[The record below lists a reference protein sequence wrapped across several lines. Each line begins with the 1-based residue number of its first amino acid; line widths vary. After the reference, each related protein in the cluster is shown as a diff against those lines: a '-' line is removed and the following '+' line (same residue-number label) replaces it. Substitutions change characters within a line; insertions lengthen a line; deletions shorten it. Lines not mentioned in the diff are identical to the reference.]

1 MSVATVEIK
10 YLENSLEMLNQFGT
24 ELNLD
29 NVLAEEFKAG
39 VASDVNNLI

>member
-10 YLENSLEMLNQFGT
+10 YLENSLEMLNRFGT

-29 NVLAEEFKAG
+29 NILTEEFKAG

>member
-10 YLENSLEMLNQFGT
+10 YLETSLEMLNEFGT

-29 NVLAEEFKAG
+29 NILAAELEAG
-39 VASDVNNLI
+39 IASDVNNCY

>member
-10 YLENSLEMLNQFGT
+10 YLENSLEMLNRFGT

-29 NVLAEEFKAG
+29 HVLTEEFESG
-39 VASDVNNLI
+39 IASDVNNLF

>member
-10 YLENSLEMLNQFGT
+10 YLQNSLEMLNEFGT

-29 NVLAEEFKAG
+29 AILTEEF
-39 VASDVNNLI
+39 NLGLANDLDNPL